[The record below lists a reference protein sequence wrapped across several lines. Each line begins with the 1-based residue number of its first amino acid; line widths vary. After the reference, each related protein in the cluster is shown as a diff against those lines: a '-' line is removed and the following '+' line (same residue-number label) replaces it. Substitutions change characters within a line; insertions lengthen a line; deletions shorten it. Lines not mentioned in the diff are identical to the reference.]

1 MPMLRRDETPDPL
14 GPHLLYLWQRKAW
27 ILIPGLVIF
36 ALTYIAMRF
45 VSEEFKATG
54 ALYVN
59 RLMTGQE
66 RDEVLNPATVAQ
78 LLKSDMLLRQ
88 VRDEYMQTFN
98 ISRMSEFEK
107 FTRRFH
113 VNTEILQD
121 TSVRKDVSPVLE
133 LEVQSDGTSETQFLM
148 ESWIRHFMKLY
159 GNIAASEAV
168 QKRDNLMRE
177 IQSIESEMQSTE
189 QKKTSIDTRLALQQK
204 LLAQCMDILAPA
216 DLPQKPVQIS
226 HPAATDMVDTR
237 SGGESTVQVSVNSQN
252 KPVGL
257 LSRLAD
263 VKVKLMQSTSG
274 ESGSTSTAPLQAEAS
289 AISAVIRDTETS
301 ISQLQTVVADLQR
314 EAARLDRDI
323 DYKRTTLDRLHVSLN
338 RYNVAAAISKQAVEN
353 GMPVGGDV
361 RAISMPV
368 TPELRVWPKR
378 TFVAA
383 GAALAAML
391 FIAVALLLHRYLQ
404 IVALRNAPAVE

>member
-1 MPMLRRDETPDPL
+1 MPMLRRDESPDPI
-14 GPHLLYLWQRKAW
+14 GPHLLYLWQHKGW
-27 ILIPGLVIF
+27 ILIPALVVF

-59 RLMTGQE
+59 RLMTAQE

-107 FTRRFH
+107 FARRFH

-133 LEVQSDGTSETQFLM
+133 LEVQSDGTSETRFLM

-159 GNIAASEAV
+159 GNIAADEAV
-168 QKRDNLMRE
+168 QKRDNLLQEVRSVE
-177 IQSIESEMQSTE
+177 AELQAAEE
-189 QKKTSIDTRLALQQK
+189 KKTSVDTKLSLQQK
-204 LLAQCMDILAPA
+204 LLAQSMDILAPA
-216 DLPQKPVQIS
+216 DLPQKPVQVS
-226 HPAATDMVDTR
+226 HPAATDLVDTR

-252 KPVGL
+252 KPIGL

-263 VKVKLMQSTSG
+263 VKVQLMKGAGQSA
-274 ESGSTSTAPLQAEAS
+274 STGTALLQSEAA

-301 ISQLQTVVADLQR
+301 ISQLQITVAAMQR
-314 EAARLDRDI
+314 EQERLDREI
-323 DYKRTTLDRLHVSLN
+323 DYKRTTLDRLNVSLN
-338 RYNVAAAISKQAVEN
+338 RYSVAAAISKQAVEN
-353 GMPVGGDV
+353 GMPVAGDV

-378 TFVAA
+378 TFIAA

-391 FIAVALLLHRYLQ
+391 FISVALLLHRYLQ
-404 IVALRNAPAVE
+404 TLAIRNSRAIE